1 MSSTMLNTQVPISRL
16 YKVGV
21 QICPDWEE
29 NTGMQPGGSKEAKAS
44 SGGGLRVGPGV
55 QDA

>member
-1 MSSTMLNTQVPISRL
+1 MSSTMLNAQVPISRL

-29 NTGMQPGGSKEAKAS
+29 NTGTQPGGSKEAKAS